1 MRNNAL
7 CNIVGMRSVKI
18 QMFDGM
24 VRMLGNVRHVLNL
37 HQNLISLRILK
48 ANSCYPKIGYSK
60 FVKAHLSP

>member
-24 VRMLGNVRHVLNL
+24 VRMLGNV
-37 HQNLISLRILK
+37 
-48 ANSCYPKIGYSK
+48 
-60 FVKAHLSP
+60 